1 MRSNKHL
8 ALIALLTILIYAVIF
23 AIIVVS
29 LTGTEVGWEADF
41 SDVSN
46 WNSGGVDFFTT
57 DGDIATITSSS
68 KHCHVVTSD
77 FSSNLDQYQRATI
90 VSKSFDT
97 SQNTTFDLRGKTR
110 KETADASGGKKEH
123 WMT

>member
-1 MRSNKHL
+1 MRLNEDL
-8 ALIALLTILIYAVIF
+8 MLIALSTLLIYAVIF
-23 AIIVVS
+23 AIIVVA
-29 LTGTEVGWEADF
+29 LTGTGEVGWEADF

-77 FSSNLDQYQRATI
+77 FSSNLDQ
-90 VSKSFDT
+90 
-97 SQNTTFDLRGKTR
+97 
-110 KETADASGGKKEH
+110 
-123 WMT
+123 